1 MNIGQ
6 HYIKE
11 IKDQT
16 GYTATWFPWV
26 AVSAGDVGTITSD
39 YGYQPLTTLKQM
51 GIPFEVETGNVRTDF
66 DYASKDKVE
75 VSINVLADAPLVGTG
90 VSEAQGRVSVKF
102 GKSNATLFRIIN
114 CKSAVIKDQAPIRD
128 EVLRMFESKQ
138 WNKDTVIVTE
148 TVTAK
153 GTIIVSSGDN
163 AQIDFAVKGSVGT
176 PEFDLANMGG
186 KFQITNESQIAIK
199 IVAKENITPLFKI
212 SGIKK
217 SLLKG
222 PQYVAKEEGARDD
235 GSEERR
241 NPFNEVEYEE
251 FLSE

>member
-1 MNIGQ
+1 MSISQ
-6 HYIKE
+6 HYLKE

-26 AVSAGDVGTITSD
+26 AVSPGDVGTITSD
-39 YGYQPLTTLKQM
+39 YGYQPLTTLKAM
-51 GIPFEVETGNVRTDF
+51 GIPFEIVTGNVQTDF
-66 DYASKDKVE
+66 DYASKDQVKV
-75 VSINVLADAPLVGTG
+75 SFSVLADAPVVGTG
-90 VSEAQGRVSVKF
+90 ISEAQGRLSVKF

-114 CKSAVIKDQAPIRD
+114 CKSYVIKDQAPIRD
-128 EVLRMFESKQ
+128 EVLRRFESKQ
-138 WNKDTVIVTE
+138 WNKNTVIVTE
-148 TVTAK
+148 TVAAK

-163 AQIDFAVKGSVGT
+163 AQIDFAVKGSLGT

-217 SLLKG
+217 SFLKR
-222 PQYVAKEEGARDD
+222 PQYVAKEEAGDD
-235 GSEERR
+235 GSEDRG
-241 NPFNEVEYEE
+241 NPFDEVEYEE
-251 FLSE
+251 VLSE

>member
-1 MNIGQ
+1 VSQ
-6 HYIKE
+6 HYVKE
-11 IKDQT
+11 IKEQT

-26 AVSAGDVGTITSD
+26 SVSPGDVGTISSD

-51 GIPFEVETGNVRTDF
+51 GIPFDVASGDVQADF
-66 DYASKDKVE
+66 DYASKDNVAI
-75 VSINVLADAPLVGTG
+75 SINILGDAPMAGTAI
-90 VSEAQGRVSVKF
+90 SEAQGSVSIKF
-102 GKSNATLFRIIN
+102 GKGNATVFRITD
-114 CKSAVIKDQAPIRD
+114 CKSAVIKDQAAIRD
-128 EVLRMFESKQ
+128 EVLRRFESKQ
-138 WNKDTVIVTE
+138 WNEDTVIVTE

-176 PEFDLANMGG
+176 PEFNLANMGG

-217 SLLKG
+217 SFLKT
-222 PQYVAKEEGARDD
+222 PRYVPKENVGDD
-235 GSEERR
+235 GSQERGDL
-241 NPFNEVEYEE
+241 FNEVEYEE
-251 FLSE
+251 LLSD